1 MSGFEV
7 AGIALAILPLLISTA
22 ERYDDCFH
30 PLTRYRKFAPEVS
43 RFQQQL
49 KIQKIIFRNQCRIL
63 LEFVIDRDDV
73 ARTLSAPQHS
83 SPSNS
88 DVETR
93 LAEQFG
99 ESKEACGTIVSLIDE
114 RLRDIEKE
122 SQDLEA
128 AVNQDQTVPSLL
140 SKAEVLLANDSLP
153 CALDRI
159 LWRQRMATP
168 SQKETS
174 IQLLQVSPGAKHYL
188 PQIVQR
194 RLQIAE

>member
-1 MSGFEV
+1 MSGIEV

-22 ERYDDCFH
+22 KRYNDCFL

-49 KIQKIIFRNQCRIL
+49 KIQKTIFRNQCRIL
-63 LEFVIDRDDV
+63 LEFVINRDD
-73 ARTLSAPQHS
+73 AERTLSASRHPS
-83 SPSNS
+83 TSNS

-93 LAEQFG
+93 LAVQLG
-99 ESKEACGTIVSLIDE
+99 ESKEACRTIVSLIDE

-122 SQDLEA
+122 SQDLKA
-128 AVNQDQTVPSLL
+128 AVNQDQTVPSPL

-159 LWRQRMATP
+159 LWRQRMAT
-168 SQKETS
+168 SSRKETS
-174 IQLLQVSPGAKHYL
+174 IQLLQVSLGAKHYR

-194 RLQIAE
+194 